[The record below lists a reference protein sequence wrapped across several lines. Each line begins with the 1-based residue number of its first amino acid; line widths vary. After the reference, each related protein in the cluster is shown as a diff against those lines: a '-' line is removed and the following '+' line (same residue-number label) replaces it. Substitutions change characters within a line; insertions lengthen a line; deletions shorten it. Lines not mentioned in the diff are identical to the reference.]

1 MNKYVSLSIVAIVVL
16 GLGAGSYFFI
26 GQSGNQSGRP
36 VEEKVSADTEGANAK
51 TNQEADSV
59 SAPSTSAPLTA
70 VEQSSASAFATKV
83 ERYTQQRDFAKMYD
97 LVCPQDRTGATKT
110 EYVKALTNLWGAT
123 RLTSFEIKSVL
134 EEDNGAT
141 IQLVE
146 NTSSGTSE
154 AQLMTLEKSG
164 SSWCFRSNI
173 TNVISQIK
181 NFQNIALTVTNF
193 KRPYVEQYQT
203 TVTEGHERVRVNVSI
218 KNNGDKPLICHAL
231 DGGETQCSEFF
242 FYLKDSAGA
251 IYTPG
256 VISDAKMPQFTL
268 AAKSTVSGSLV
279 FEIPTGSSGYTLV
292 FKDLGYGT
300 DITTVATG
308 F

>member
-1 MNKYVSLSIVAIVVL
+1 MNKYVSLGILAIVLL
-16 GLGAGSYFFI
+16 GLSVGLYFLN
-26 GQSGNQSGRP
+26 GNNKDDLARSSSGDI
-36 VEEKVSADTEGANAK
+36 VSADNVITGEKVNSDPK
-51 TNQEADSV
+51 PEKSET
-59 SAPSTSAPLTA
+59 LTTA
-70 VEQSSASAFATKV
+70 EQLSASAFATKV

-141 IQLVE
+141 VQLVE
-146 NTSSGTSE
+146 NTSNGTSE

-164 SSWCFRSNI
+164 TGWCFRSSI

-181 NFQNIALTVTNF
+181 NFQNIALTVTSS
-193 KRPYVEQYQT
+193 KRSYVEQYQT
-203 TVTEGHERVRVNVSI
+203 PVAEGHERVRVNVSI
-218 KNNGDKPLICHAL
+218 TNNGDKPLTCHAL

-242 FYLKDSAGA
+242 FYLKDGAGA
-251 IYTPG
+251 MYTW
-256 VISDAKMPQFTL
+256 VSISDAKMPQFTL

-279 FEIPTGSSGYTLV
+279 FEIPTGSNGYTLV

-300 DITTVATG
+300 DIATVPTG

>member
-1 MNKYVSLSIVAIVVL
+1 MNQESGAQRPKRTSLVIYSLVILLLIAT
-16 GLGAGSYFFI
+16 GFYYFFTTSRGEPEPNDSI
-26 GQSGNQSGRP
+26 KT
-36 VEEKVSADTEGANAK
+36 EK
-51 TNQEADSV
+51 
-59 SAPSTSAPLTA
+59 
-70 VEQSSASAFATKV
+70 VEQSAVKEASGDLSVVEQLTASAFATKV

-97 LVCPQDRTGATKT
+97 LVCAQDRTGATKT

-154 AQLMTLEKSG
+154 AQLMTLEKSETG
-164 SSWCFRSNI
+164 WCFRSNI
-173 TNVISQIK
+173 TNIISQIK
-181 NFQNIALTVTNF
+181 NFQNIALTVTSS

-203 TVTEGHERVRVNVSI
+203 AVEEGHERVRVNVSI
-218 KNNGDKPLICHAL
+218 KNSGDKPLICHAL

-256 VISDAKMPQFTL
+256 IISDAKMPQFTL

-279 FEIPTGSSGYTLV
+279 FEIPTGSSGHTLV

-300 DITTVATG
+300 DIATVSTG

>member
-1 MNKYVSLSIVAIVVL
+1 MNQKRWIAVVIAVVVL
-16 GLGAGSYFFI
+16 LGGGAYWWSSSSLRTGQNISTTDSDVAASGVRNSDDASQDNGLTTS
-26 GQSGNQSGRP
+26 
-36 VEEKVSADTEGANAK
+36 EES
-51 TNQEADSV
+51 SV
-59 SAPSTSAPLTA
+59 
-70 VEQSSASAFATKV
+70 SAFATKV
-83 ERYTQQRDFAKMYD
+83 ERYTQQRDFAKLYD

-134 EEDNGAT
+134 EEDAGAT
-141 IQLVE
+141 VQLVE
-146 NTSSGTSE
+146 NTSGGTSE

-164 SSWCFRSNI
+164 TGWCFRSSI

-181 NFQNIALTVTNF
+181 NFQNIALTVTGS

-203 TVTEGHERVRVNVSI
+203 TVAEGHERVRLNVSI
-218 KNNGDKPLICHAL
+218 TNSGDKPLTCHAL

-242 FYLKDSAGA
+242 FYLKDGAGA
-251 IYTPG
+251 MYSWAS
-256 VISDAKMPQFTL
+256 ISDAKMPQFTL

-300 DITTVATG
+300 DIATVPTG

>member
-1 MNKYVSLSIVAIVVL
+1 MDKTLWIAVGIAVVVVL
-16 GLGAGSYFFI
+16 GGGAYWWSNSP
-26 GQSGNQSGRP
+26 QADLLTQTNSPDTPAGR
-36 VEEKVSADTEGANAK
+36 VETDGDASNA
-51 TNQEADSV
+51 QGGIQGGE
-59 SAPSTSAPLTA
+59 LTA
-70 VEQSSASAFATKV
+70 SEQSSASAFATKV
-83 ERYTQQRDFAKMYD
+83 ERYTQQHDFAKLYD
-97 LVCPQDRTGATKT
+97 LVCLQDRTGATKT

-141 IQLVE
+141 VQLVE
-146 NTSSGTSE
+146 NTSSGASE

-173 TNVISQIK
+173 TNAISQIK
-181 NFQNIALTVTNF
+181 NFQNIALTVTSS

-203 TVTEGHERVRVNVSI
+203 AVEEGYERVRVNVSI

-231 DGGETQCSEFF
+231 DGGETQCNEFF

-268 AAKSTVSGSLV
+268 AAKSTIFGSLV
-279 FEIPTGSSGYTLV
+279 FEIPTGSSGHTLV

-300 DITTVATG
+300 DIAVAATD

>member
-1 MNKYVSLSIVAIVVL
+1 MNQESGAQRPMRTNLIIYSIIPLLLLAV
-16 GLGAGSYFFI
+16 GSYYLLTA
-26 GQSGNQSGRP
+26 GKNETQSDNLAKS
-36 VEEKVSADTEGANAK
+36 ESEKVEQPVSN
-51 TNQEADSV
+51 EADKNL
-59 SAPSTSAPLTA
+59 SAI
-70 VEQSSASAFATKV
+70 EQQTASAFAAKV

-97 LVCPQDRTGATKT
+97 LVCPQDRAGATKT
-110 EYVKALTNLWGAT
+110 EYVKALTNLWSAN

-134 EEDNGAT
+134 EEDGGASV
-141 IQLVE
+141 QLVE
-146 NTSSGTSE
+146 NTSDGKSE
-154 AQLMTLEKSG
+154 TQLMTLEKAG
-164 SSWCFRSNI
+164 SSWCFRSSI
-173 TNVISQIK
+173 TNVISQVK
-181 NFQNIALTVTNF
+181 NFQNIALTVTSS

-203 TVTEGHERVRVNVSI
+203 AVQEGHERVRVNVSI

-242 FYLKDSAGA
+242 FYLKDNAGA

-292 FKDLGYGT
+292 FKDLGYDT
-300 DITTVATG
+300 DIATAATG